1 MINVVAITG
10 KVVDVRGCETHV
22 VGVIESNNE
31 QFYILF
37 DKLALPEPKKIL
49 TKYVSISGQLVH
61 FKQKLPKETE
71 YTIELGI
78 FVRRLEVY
86 DV

>member
-1 MINVVAITG
+1 MVGDGN
-10 KVVDVRGCETHV
+10 THII
-22 VGVIESNNE
+22 GVIECNDD

-37 DKLALPEPKKIL
+37 DKLALPDPNKIKK
-49 TKYVSISGQLVH
+49 KYVSVNGVLQY
-61 FKQKLPKETE
+61 FKHKWHEDDE

-86 DV
+86 DI